1 MLIPVVVDKMI
12 LELPFANPQ
21 TQMMRGM
28 AALKIS
34 LQCIGQ
40 KIHFTVMAKRCNM
53 HTLTHM

>member
-28 AALKIS
+28 AALKFHFSVLAKKFTS
-34 LQCIGQ
+34 L
-40 KIHFTVMAKRCNM
+40 
-53 HTLTHM
+53 